1 MLEGIVKRVEEA
13 TANMVRG
20 QDVFI
25 KKISDIYENTLR
37 AMESTSL
44 HHAAAEN
51 TLMEDLLPRPL
62 NTSEDLEEF
71 NQKLEDPAMAKLVVG
86 FTYL

>member
-1 MLEGIVKRVEEA
+1 MVEEA
-13 TANMVRG
+13 TENMVRG

-37 AMESTSL
+37 AAESTSP
-44 HHAAAEN
+44 HHSAAEN
-51 TLMEDLLPRPL
+51 ILMEDLLPRPL

-86 FTYL
+86 FIYL